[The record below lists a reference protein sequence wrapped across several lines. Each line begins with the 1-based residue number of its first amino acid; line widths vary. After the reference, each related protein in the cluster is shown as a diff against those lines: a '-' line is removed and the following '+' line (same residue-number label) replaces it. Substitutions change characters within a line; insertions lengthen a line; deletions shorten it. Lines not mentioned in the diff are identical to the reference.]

1 MAIYKCKMCVGGI
14 EITADTGDLIGEESV
29 KITS

>member
-1 MAIYKCKMCVGGI
+1 MCVGGI